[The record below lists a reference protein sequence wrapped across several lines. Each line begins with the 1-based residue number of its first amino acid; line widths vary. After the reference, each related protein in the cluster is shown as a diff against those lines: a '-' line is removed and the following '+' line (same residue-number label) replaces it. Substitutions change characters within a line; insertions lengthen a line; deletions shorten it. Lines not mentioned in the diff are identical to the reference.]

1 MKPQKGVICVIEET
15 TSMLENQDNDNCIE
29 GNLLGDAKITMR
41 TLKELTIKYGTMQ
54 PEDEALVYKIKNT
67 TESLFIKRQYT
78 SRYFEILT
86 ENPQECPEWVLVYHT
101 DSTGEKATPR
111 IILLEVEEE
120 FYPLAYEDEILN
132 IYERFNEPTPEA
144 IHFAEPST
152 DSLRVKAMC
161 TKAII
166 ALEHKFLE

>member
-1 MKPQKGVICVIEET
+1 MIEET

-29 GNLLGDAKITMR
+29 GNLLDDAKITMR
-41 TLKELTIKYGTMQ
+41 TLKELTIKRGAMQ
-54 PEDEALVYKIKNT
+54 PEDEALVYKIKNPT
-67 TESLFIKRQYT
+67 DHTNSTE
-78 SRYFEILT
+78 
-86 ENPQECPEWVLVYHT
+86 
-101 DSTGEKATPR
+101 EKATPR
-111 IILLEVEEE
+111 IILLEVDEE

-166 ALEHKFLE
+166 ALGNEFLK